1 MKGKLRSIL
10 INSKNFDDDL
20 IKRLLISPRK
30 NLHHLLYDEVMELI
44 EEIQSAFPEIVQNEI
59 IGKTYDNRDMIM
71 MKINAQQILQ
81 KLNLIPTLNESS

>member
-10 INSKNFDDDL
+10 RNSKNFDDDL

-71 MKINAQQILQ
+71 IKINAQQILQ
-81 KLNLIPTLNESS
+81 KLNLIPKLNESS

>member
-1 MKGKLRSIL
+1 VKGKLRSIL
-10 INSKNFDDDL
+10 RNSKNFDDDL

-81 KLNLIPTLNESS
+81 KLNLIPKLNESS

>member
-1 MKGKLRSIL
+1 VKGKLRSIL

>member
-1 MKGKLRSIL
+1 
-10 INSKNFDDDL
+10 
-20 IKRLLISPRK
+20 
-30 NLHHLLYDEVMELI
+30 MELI

-81 KLNLIPTLNESS
+81 K

>member
-81 KLNLIPTLNESS
+81 KLNLIPKLNESS

>member
-1 MKGKLRSIL
+1 VKGKLRSIL
-10 INSKNFDDDL
+10 RNSKNFDDDL

-44 EEIQSAFPEIVQNEI
+44 EEIQNAFPEIVQNEI

-71 MKINAQQILQ
+71 MKINAQQTLQ
-81 KLNLIPTLNESS
+81 K